1 MAEPRKVFRIEET
14 AAALFTHRVD
24 GTQSLPPRYPSAAIG
39 AMAPTRLVQDSDE
52 GNRDEGHATPAEAKH
67 LARIGHELDAVVTGA
82 AQATLV
88 ILAAAEEIDR
98 IANKLSASLTG
109 RTEEDL
115 AQNIGDLVIRIFEAC
130 NFQDLVGQRVTK
142 VTATLAFVE
151 DRIGRMLEETASAVP
166 ARECGEAG
174 QELHGPRLDIDRGHV
189 SQDDVDAI
197 FSGN

>member
-1 MAEPRKVFRIEET
+1 MVPAGF
-14 AAALFTHRVD
+14 
-24 GTQSLPPRYPSAAIG
+24 
-39 AMAPTRLVQDSDE
+39 VQDGDEQNSDD
-52 GNRDEGHATPAEAKH
+52 GNATPAEAKH

-82 AQATLV
+82 AQATV
-88 ILAAAEEIDR
+88 AILAAAEEIDR
-98 IANKLSASLTG
+98 IANQLSASLNG

-115 AQNIGDLVIRIFEAC
+115 VQNLGDLVIRIFEAC

-151 DRIGRMLEETASAVP
+151 ERIGRMLEDAANAVP
-166 ARECGEAG
+166 ARVCGEAG

-197 FSGN
+197 FSGNN